1 MNIIIEVP
9 DDIAHHLQARW
20 GNLEQRSLKAL
31 ALEAYRLGALTEAQ
45 VQRLLNLPSRW
56 DVERFFQQEQ
66 AYLDYTEADLDGD
79 IHAIRYFRQQ

>member
-1 MNIIIEVP
+1 MHIIIEVP

-20 GNLEQRSLKAL
+20 SNLEERSLQAL
-31 ALEAYRLGALTEAQ
+31 ALEAYRWGALNEAQ

-56 DVERFFQQEQ
+56 VFENFLQQCQ
-66 AYLDYTEADLDGD
+66 AYLDYTEADLEGD